1 MSALKSIV
9 VRLLNVA
16 LDRVEKLRDGGV
28 FLLVI
33 HISGREDD
41 VTLAELIMLRFVLI
55 LFLAEEVLEGI
66 LNHYTVI
73 AWI

>member
-33 HISGREDD
+33 HIAGREDD